1 MPQERESKQ
10 DTKEAAARRDGR
22 NSPLMRQLLVW
33 QQQRDAELEN
43 AAPPPAPRKAA
54 SPPAPR
60 NEEGGSES
68 RPRRNTRGDAT
79 LLAGG
84 YTTGPFIDLFNAA
97 GPLSAGYASH
107 AGLGLD
113 AAGRPVIGGHMTR
126 AAQGASPQALDKT
139 VGYFMDNMRREQEAA
154 AQEAPMRQAVMQRQ
168 QRDLLARLQAYQ

>member
-1 MPQERESKQ
+1 MQ
-10 DTKEAAARRDGR
+10 DDITQLITLGYGQR
-22 NSPLMRQLLVW
+22 SPLM
-33 QQQRDAELEN
+33 QRSPILQN
-43 AAPPPAPRKAA
+43 AAPPPAPMDEVAG
-54 SPPAPR
+54 SAPR
-60 NEEGGSES
+60 
-68 RPRRNTRGDAT
+68 RPRRNARGDAT

-84 YTTGPFIDLFNAA
+84 YTTSPFVDLFNAA

-113 AAGRPVIGGHMTR
+113 ASGKPVIGGHMTR